1 MVLVWQGTELGLAAR
16 VMVPDSLISA
26 MAMVSGSDLI
36 GDMLGEVEPLA
47 VPEDRGKSDLGD
59 SG

>member
-1 MVLVWQGTELGLAAR
+1 MMVL
-16 VMVPDSLISA
+16 DSLISA

-47 VPEDRGKSDLGD
+47 VPEDRAESDLGD